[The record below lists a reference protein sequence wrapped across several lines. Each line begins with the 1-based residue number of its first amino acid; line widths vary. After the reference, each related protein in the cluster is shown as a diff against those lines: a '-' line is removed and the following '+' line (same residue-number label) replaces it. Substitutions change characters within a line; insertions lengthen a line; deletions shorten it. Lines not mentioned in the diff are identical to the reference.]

1 MEVKDSIGQYAGNL
15 EQIQLNPDSI
25 LVFQLPR
32 RTDMLSNQ
40 YVNAAMNSVKS
51 VLPEGKTAVVIG
63 GDVNIYELAGP
74 DAVSLKLSGIIK

>member
-1 MEVKDSIGQYAGNL
+1 
-15 EQIQLNPDSI
+15 
-25 LVFQLPR
+25 
-32 RTDMLSNQ
+32 MLSNQ